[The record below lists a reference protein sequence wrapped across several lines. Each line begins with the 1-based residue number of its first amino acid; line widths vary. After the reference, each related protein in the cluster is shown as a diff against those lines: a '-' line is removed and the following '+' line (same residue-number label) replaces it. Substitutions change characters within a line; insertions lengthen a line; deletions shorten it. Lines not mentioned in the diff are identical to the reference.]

1 MKTFFTVALALTLS
15 AIPSGDAWGQFGRF
29 VPIPRPAPVR
39 LPIHSPIHPPFHSPS
54 SSPGTDPAQQ
64 DVPSGN
70 SAASGEGVAVI
81 SWVCLGFGVSLI
93 LAIAIA
99 AMTGFLNA
107 DGSIRI
113 SRFGPLAAAVAALS
127 IGPFRRLVAA
137 VAARRRFSR
146 AAGLI
151 RIIEVPPGEAPRN
164 IREAWVGLELPLA
177 ATEGQGRRMEIMGV
191 LSHMPGVTTGYAVE
205 GREAIDRLG
214 SQSPEAARWW
224 RENADHVLVPGYQL
238 VFPFES
244 CRRLG

>member
-15 AIPSGDAWGQFGRF
+15 EIPGGYAWGQFGRF

-54 SSPGTDPAQQ
+54 SSPQGTDPSQQ
-64 DVPSGN
+64 DAPSGN
-70 SAASGEGVAVI
+70 SAAAHEEVAVI
-81 SWVCLGFGVSLI
+81 SWVCLGFGVLVFLGI
-93 LAIAIA
+93 ALAAV
-99 AMTGFLNA
+99 TGFINP

-113 SRFGPLAAAVAALS
+113 GRFG
-127 IGPFRRLVAA
+127 FLVAPL
-137 VAARRRFSR
+137 VALRKFSR
-146 AAGLI
+146 STGLI
-151 RIIEVPPGEAPRN
+151 RIIEVPPGEAPRS

-177 ATEGQGRRMEIMGV
+177 MTEGQGRRMEIMGV
-191 LSHMPGVTTGYAVE
+191 LSQSPGVTTGYAVD
-205 GREAIDRLG
+205 GRVAIDRLG

-224 RENADHVLVPGYQL
+224 RENACHVLVPGYQL